1 MKQRNNYY
9 KHFLWFFVLLSWL
22 SIFTLT
28 NSIFGLI
35 NFNSSLPNKLSQLEF
50 VLVLIGFVLNLIIL
64 IWLFCAFW
72 LFRPVQGFI
81 KVILWIFG
89 YLKILSL
96 FIFLILLI
104 SSNQVINSNVY
115 LLLYIFLLIS
125 GIIQIV
131 FAPVGIAYLIS
142 LKKKG

>member
-1 MKQRNNYY
+1 M
-9 KHFLWFFVLLSWL
+9 
-22 SIFTLT
+22 
-28 NSIFGLI
+28 
-35 NFNSSLPNKLSQLEF
+35 
-50 VLVLIGFVLNLIIL
+50 
-64 IWLFCAFW
+64 
-72 LFRPVQGFI
+72 
-81 KVILWIFG
+81 
-89 YLKILSL
+89 KILSL